1 MSEGVPGD
9 YRRTFAVLA
18 VGAAVFALTQSM
30 VSPILPL
37 LQVKLHTD
45 QNTVTWVITSWFLS
59 AAVCTPILGRVGD
72 KVGKKR
78 VLVGVLIASA
88 VGSVFAAVA
97 TSLDTMI
104 IGRVILGASGGLL
117 PLSFG
122 IIREEF
128 PRERVPGSVGVIS
141 SLLAIGG
148 GVGLLITG
156 PIVHTIGYRWLFW
169 IPAIVVLIAA
179 VAAHFVIPESRIR
192 AVGKINW
199 AAAALLSTWL
209 IALLLAVSK
218 VHEWGLISVPVLA
231 LIAFAIVTAMV
242 WVSVEIRSSF
252 PLVDMRMMR
261 IPAVWTTNLV
271 AFLFG
276 LGLYAMGAFLPA
288 FLQSPHGTGY
298 GFAASITESGLIAL
312 PQTATQFLFGV
323 TAGYWT
329 RRFGARPLLIVGSAV
344 AVPAFMI
351 LAFAHHHLWEVVPA
365 LILMGAAF
373 GLAFSAMSNIIVD
386 SVPSHQTGI
395 ASGISANLRTVGGAI
410 GGALMASVVTARLLP
425 SGHPT
430 DSGYTHGFAM
440 LGAIMVLA
448 TGAGLLIPKLK
459 TVRDEHQIE
468 QAAMNHPQAAIIG
481 AGIIVGDDPE

>member
-37 LQVKLHTD
+37 LQRNLHTD

-59 AAVCTPILGRVGD
+59 AAVCTPILGRIGD

-78 VLVGVLIASA
+78 VLVAVLIASA
-88 VGSVFAAVA
+88 VGSVLAALA
-97 TSLDTMI
+97 TSMATMI
-104 IGRVILGASGGLL
+104 FGRVILGASGGLL

-148 GVGLLITG
+148 GVGLLIAG
-156 PIVHTIGYRWLFW
+156 PIGHTIGYRWLFW

-179 VAAHFVIPESRIR
+179 VGAHFVIPESRVR
-192 AVGKINW
+192 AVGRINW
-199 AAAALLSTWL
+199 AAAVLLSIWL
-209 IALLLAVSK
+209 VALLLAVSK
-218 VHEWGLISVPVLA
+218 VHEWGLISARVLA
-231 LIAFAIVTAMV
+231 LLGFAIVAAAV
-242 WVSVEIRSSF
+242 WVSVEIRSDF

-288 FLQSPHGTGY
+288 FLQTPSGTGY
-298 GFAASITESGLIAL
+298 GFGASITESGLIAL
-312 PQTATQFLFGV
+312 PQTVTQFLFGV

-329 RRFGARPLLIVGSAV
+329 RRFGARPLLIAGSAV

-351 LAFAHHHLWEVVPA
+351 LAFAHHELWQVVAA

-440 LGAIMVLA
+440 LGGIMVLA
-448 TGAGLLIPKLK
+448 TGAGLLIPRLK